1 MSIRQLGFTFLKLKG
16 FTGWANLYVSI
27 IRKDSGL
34 LKYLFQNGLGGAL
47 LNPTKPRGFQVPE
60 SLTVILKELPGQNTE
75 HLHFWKPVKQPFA
88 IWSSF
93 NMGSTEHCKERP
105 WLEHRH
111 PEVEGCSHSTGW
123 LCFLAQELFYCLN
136 KCWLS
141 PSHKK
146 QLGGYSCEQKWV
158 IAFKL
163 E

>member
-60 SLTVILKELPGQNTE
+60 SLTVILRELPGQNTE
-75 HLHFWKPVKQPFA
+75 QLHFWKPVKQPFA

-93 NMGSTEHCKERP
+93 NSSSAEHCKERS

-111 PEVEGCSHSTGW
+111 PEADGCCHSTRW
-123 LCFLAQELFYCLN
+123 LCFFAPESFYCLN
-136 KCWLS
+136 KCGSS
-141 PSHKK
+141 PNHKNN
-146 QLGGYSCEQKWV
+146 QV
-158 IAFKL
+158 DIAVSKNGW
-163 E
+163 

>member
-47 LNPTKPRGFQVPE
+47 LNPTKPRG
-60 SLTVILKELPGQNTE
+60 LPGPRVFNS
-75 HLHFWKPVKQPFA
+75 HFERTTWAEYRTSSFLETCKAA

-93 NMGSTEHCKERP
+93 NMGNTEYWEERP
-105 WLEHRH
+105 WLEHRN

-123 LCFLAQELFYCLN
+123 LYFFAQGLFYCLN
-136 KCWLS
+136 KCWSS

>member
-60 SLTVILKELPGQNTE
+60 SLTVVLKELPGQNTE
-75 HLHFWKPVKQPFA
+75 QLHFWKPVKQPFA

-93 NMGSTEHCKERP
+93 NASSTEHCKEKP
-105 WLEHRH
+105 WLAPRH
-111 PEVEGCSHSTGW
+111 PELEGCCQSTGW
-123 LCFLAQELFYCLN
+123 VRFFAPEPFYCLS
-136 KCWLS
+136 KRWSS
-141 PSHKK
+141 PSHKTI
-146 QLGGYSCEQKWV
+146 GW
-158 IAFKL
+158 I
-163 E
+163 